1 MRDLTFCIQG
11 PLIDEKGKNRAQN
24 LFGSIAKHFPQ
35 SEVVVSSWEDQREH
49 SFPGPKFIFSSDPG
63 SGLRRLEGG
72 NNNINR
78 QIVSTQ
84 AALELVTTSCAAK
97 VRSDLLFKNNNMLR
111 FLRLIGPGLRK
122 SNNLSLL
129 SGRVLV
135 IDRHTYSPKKIS
147 PVAIPLHISDV
158 MQFGLTSDLKKLWSI
173 PLMSNQEEEFFLTAA
188 LTNSDTSMHLPRYRA
203 EQYFWMQAL
212 LNSAHSHVISDQWDG
227 FAASLPFESESF
239 MSDNIVPAKARSLGI
254 TSQKYVWKIT
264 DDIVTSTF
272 AFTFMDWERSL
283 PRQARGKVPR
293 KYLLV
298 EIAGELYR
306 LLINIFRFFFRA
318 N

>member
-11 PLIDEKGKNRAQN
+11 PLIDEEGKNRAQN

-35 SEVVVSSWEDQREH
+35 SEVIVSSWEDQREH

-63 SGLRRLEGG
+63 SGLRRLKGG
-72 NNNINR
+72 HNNINR

-84 AALELVTTSCAAK
+84 AALELVTTSYAAK
-97 VRSDLLFKNNNMLR
+97 VRSDLLFKNNNIIR

-173 PLMSNQEEEFFLTAA
+173 PLMSNQEEEFFLSSA
-188 LTNSDTSMHLPRYRA
+188 LTNSDTSIHLPRYRA
-203 EQYFWMQAL
+203 EQYFWMQAI

-272 AFTFMDWERSL
+272 AFTFMDWEKSMNLRDDE
-283 PRQARGKVPR
+283 KVSGGFLLLEFLGEAYR
-293 KYLLV
+293 KAV
-298 EIAGELYR
+298 ELR
-306 LLINIFRFFFRA
+306 RRVCP
-318 N
+318 